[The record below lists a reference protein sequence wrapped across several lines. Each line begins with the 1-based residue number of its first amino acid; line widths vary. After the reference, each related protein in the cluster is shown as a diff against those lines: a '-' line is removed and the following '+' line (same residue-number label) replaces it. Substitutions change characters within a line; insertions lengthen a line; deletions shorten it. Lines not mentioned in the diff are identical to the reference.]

1 MKKYINIYK
10 IYILIYI
17 MTSTNVVELK
27 RPKSRLT
34 GLYQINT
41 TVRRRPAKN
50 VFVHPDVYV
59 KKKTCDTCGQSK
71 PLIDFPGTAYADFVG
86 KTRNKKIEELFG
98 STCLSCLK
106 RKVMVQ
112 VLHSIIDQQKNL
124 NDAQKAAMK
133 SKVENLILVQKK
145 DIRAAKQEL
154 GLQDKIL
161 WSQTAGAPKAPL
173 KQQQQRQQQPVLKQS
188 QATKVRVV

>member
-1 MKKYINIYK
+1 MKNYINIYK

-34 GLYQINT
+34 GLYQINA
-41 TVRRRPAKN
+41 TVKRRPRKN
-50 VFVHPDVYV
+50 VFVHPDIYV

-71 PLIDFPGTAYADFVG
+71 PLIDFPSSDYVHIQG
-86 KTRNKKIEELFG
+86 KIREKPLDEYFG
-98 STCLSCLK
+98 STCLTCLK
-106 RKVMVQ
+106 RRVMVQ

-124 NDAQKAAMK
+124 SDTQKAAMK
-133 SKVENLILVQKK
+133 SKAENLILVQKK